1 MTLASDLR
9 ARPPCT
15 VHCCAEGLSEPN
27 SRELHGNIRLGHA
40 SGIAM
45 PADCSQQD
53 QLPGASTTQ
62 GSSSAFETK
71 AKS

>member
-9 ARPPCT
+9 ARPHCRE
-15 VHCCAEGLSEPN
+15 HCCAEALREPN
-27 SRELHGNIRLGHA
+27 SREWHGNIRSGHG
-40 SGIAM
+40 SGTAM

-62 GSSSAFETK
+62 
-71 AKS
+71 